1 MNLVVV
7 RRLTTAG
14 INSFRAF
21 LSALRTDPSIPAP
34 IHLLSAEGS
43 SEPLKATAS
52 VDLEQKFQHRYG
64 FAQAL
69 HEALKEIR
77 DADANWMNDDGM
89 WTWLALA
96 YFQKTSL
103 DGKKAGED
111 ARHIISTDYRRRYR
125 HLVRTAVLAFA
136 NHGENAR
143 FVLVGRLHTH
153 GDAAEQLLSRQQILT
168 NKALFAAFNA
178 LYCEDGKNGPR
189 MKRGATSK
197 DAGGTLRRA
206 GKVLRQFDL
215 TFDLQA
221 MDKES
226 ILKLLPREFT
236 RFKPKAG

>member
-1 MNLVVV
+1 MNLRVV
-7 RRLTTAG
+7 RRMTPAG
-14 INSFRAF
+14 ISEFRAF
-21 LSALRTDPSIPAP
+21 LGALRTDPSIPAP
-34 IHLLSAEGS
+34 LHLLSGEGS

-52 VDLEQKFQHRYG
+52 IDPGQKFNDRYG
-64 FAQAL
+64 FAQVL
-69 HEALKEIR
+69 HEALKEVR
-77 DADANWMNDDGM
+77 GVDSTWVNDDGM

-96 YFQKTSL
+96 YFSQTSQA
-103 DGKKAGED
+103 GKKIGED
-111 ARHIISTDYRRRYR
+111 ARHILSTDFNRRYR
-125 HLVRTAVLAFA
+125 HLVRTAVLAYS

-143 FVLVGRLHTH
+143 FVLAGRLHTH
-153 GDAAEQLLSRQQILT
+153 GEAAEQLLSRQQLLT
-168 NKALFAAFNA
+168 NKALFAAFNT
-178 LYCEDGKNGPR
+178 LYCEEGKSGLR